1 MYNTFKLEIVTVS
14 EIFKSLEE
22 YCVPKKNEVMEHYK
36 FFMRKQSEIETF
48 DKYYADL
55 RELIKSCSFKDTEE
69 PLLRTQIVLGIR
81 AKDLQARLL
90 REDLRL
96 DKVVKYCQSTEQGEI
111 NRKLIIHENENKV
124 DIVEQKKKF

>member
-1 MYNTFKLEIVTVS
+1 
-14 EIFKSLEE
+14 
-22 YCVPKKNEVMEHYK
+22 MEHYK